1 MHVVFLNR
9 VNCRPALETDVSKR
23 IYSEEFQADKV
34 EDAVQVFADNLR
46 HPDKG
51 VRISTLR
58 ILCHYESLQSD
69 TLIKGPSIDKEM
81 ETENLEPYSDDS
93 VGGEVSLYMFLCF
106 LV

>member
-1 MHVVFLNR
+1 MEV
-9 VNCRPALETDVSKR
+9 DVSKR

-58 ILCHYESLQSD
+58 ILCHYEPLRSGI
-69 TLIKGPSIDKEM
+69 LIKDPAIDNEM
-81 ETENLEPYSDDS
+81 ETENLESCSDDS
-93 VGGEVSLYMFLCF
+93 VGSEVSLFMVLYFP
-106 LV
+106 V